1 VENYVLGAEI
11 STGGM
16 GSVLEAHDA
25 KLDRTVA
32 IKVMLLE
39 GDANP
44 SLRERFLREARVL
57 AMLEHPNIVP
67 IHDLVWE
74 DGRPLFYSMKR
85 VRGRT
90 LGAILTDL
98 RKERPEVLREYVLE
112 SLLGIFRKVCDAVAF
127 AHSRGVI
134 HRDLKPDNI
143 MVGEFGEV
151 LVMDWGLARLKVPE
165 TGRLGDEEIA
175 DSDLSKSLPLQVSP
189 SGLTLHGAVLGTPQ
203 YMSPEQARGNLEE
216 VDERSDL
223 YALGG
228 ILYAILTL
236 RPPVEGASALEILAK
251 VSRGEI
257 ATPTALRVRSGSRG
271 KAFEKGTML
280 EAKEI
285 RPLPHVRGGRVPAA
299 LSAVAMKALQVDKE
313 RRYDS
318 VATLNAEVEAYLN
331 GFATRAEE
339 AGAWQQIRLLVRRHT
354 VVSVSLAA
362 LLFFSIG
369 FVWKVMASEDRARWS
384 LATAQIALAE
394 VAYNE
399 GDVTGMLNALE
410 VVPDKLRGQSWNYF
424 FAKRDSSLG
433 LLDIPGFREPV
444 SDVAA
449 VPDEAARFAIAGRD
463 GRVGIVDVE
472 EGKLVRVIDTGR
484 PGELRI
490 AVSGDGKSL
499 LSRTSSAGEAILFDL
514 VTGEKRK
521 SFPMADSSQDDHP
534 FLQTLA
540 LNHDG
545 TLAAFPDFHE
555 PALHVVD
562 TATGVVRWTKPF
574 LPLAMAFASHGRA
587 LALIQHEDYD
597 LRGLSLADGSPV
609 YRERLNAHPNSMA
622 ASPDRARLAI
632 GLVSGEIEVHHAN
645 NGVKILKKSV
655 ASMPIAQVAYSAA
668 GNVLFLGGGASQN
681 LAVDRPLSLLHPS
694 DLAPTGT
701 FHGIHSYPG
710 HLPFAVN
717 HRSGHLLTAQSPPQ
731 LWHLPDQALAERW
744 MGGDEG
750 WSCDFLSDRCL
761 LARGEKGF
769 RNRLD
774 LTDPANPVVLEP
786 PFAKSHAIQAVH
798 LSSGMIAT
806 ACSRNSLNTPGAA
819 LSVWQTTKDG
829 LVEKWSLPA
838 DPGRQSDTTM
848 HLAFDAAGQRLLR
861 TTPQP
866 DNRLIIYE
874 LSSGKVLREFKH
886 EAYKAIFAGGREHI
900 VTISSELQ
908 PDNTAKGRVAVIDP
922 EDGRLLAVLEHDSA
936 FYALAASPDRRL
948 IAVGGSDHFVRIL
961 DAETL
966 KLRWSF
972 RAHDSTVSALCFHP
986 SRPWLTSGSSDH
998 TIKLWRYEDA
1008 TVVKEFVGIEGLP
1021 RSLTFSPDGCFLAT
1035 DGRDRAVRIFGLRQA
1050 QGPWP
1055 RRSPGEQ

>member
-1 VENYVLGAEI
+1 MTPDPPDPQQPVTGVENYVLGAEI

-39 GDANP
+39 GDASL

-90 LGAILTDL
+90 LGAILKDL
-98 RKERPEVLREYVLE
+98 RKEKPDALGDFPLDR
-112 SLLGIFRKVCDAVAF
+112 LLLIFRKVCDALAF

-134 HRDLKPDNI
+134 HRDLKPDNV

-151 LVMDWGLARLKVPE
+151 LVMDWGLAKELRNADC
-165 TGRLGDEEIA
+165 GLGIEEPN
-175 DSDLSKSLPLQVSP
+175 SGSVNKSEM
-189 SGLTLHGAVLGTPQ
+189 GTTLHGAVLGTPQ
-203 YMSPEQARGNLEE
+203 YMSPEQARGSGDE
-216 VDERSDL
+216 VDERSDI

-236 RPPVEGASALEILAK
+236 RPPIEGESALEILEK

-257 ATPTALRVRSGSRG
+257 EAPTAFESQSGSRG
-271 KAFEKGTML
+271 KAFQRK
-280 EAKEI
+280 AIHPASQI
-285 RPLPHVRGGRVPAA
+285 RPLPHLRGGRVPSAI
-299 LSAVAMKALQVDKE
+299 SAVAMKALHLLKE

-318 VATLNAEVEAYLN
+318 VTALGADIDAFQG

-339 AGAWQQIRLLVRRHT
+339 AGTWQQIRLLVRRHR
-354 VVSVSLAA
+354 VVSSSIAA
-362 LLFFSIG
+362 LLFLSVG
-369 FVWKVMASEDRARWS
+369 FVWKVMSSERHARRS

-394 VAYNE
+394 VAYNQD
-399 GDVTGMLNALE
+399 DVTGMLNALE

-424 FAKRDSSLG
+424 FAKRDASLG
-433 LLDIPGFREPV
+433 LLDIPGFGRQM

-449 VPDEAARFAIAGRD
+449 VPDEAARFAIASRD
-463 GRVGIVDVE
+463 GRIGIVDVE
-472 EGKLVRVIDTGR
+472 ARKLVRVIDTGH

-490 AVSGDGKSL
+490 AISGDGKSL
-499 LSRTSSAGEAILFDL
+499 LSRTSSAGEAILYDL

-545 TLAAFPDFHE
+545 KLAAFPDFDE
-555 PALHVVD
+555 PALHLVD

-609 YRERLNAHPNSMA
+609 FHERLNAHPNSMA

-655 ASMPIAQVAYSAA
+655 ASMPIAQVAYSAT
-668 GNVLFLGGGASQN
+668 GNVLFLGGSASQN
-681 LAVDRPLSLLHPS
+681 LAADRPLSLLHPS
-694 DLAPTGT
+694 DLVPTGT
-701 FHGIHSYPG
+701 FHGIHAYPG
-710 HLPFAVN
+710 YMPLAVN

-774 LTDPANPVVLEP
+774 LADPGNPVVLEP
-786 PFAKSHAIQAVH
+786 PFAKSHAIHAVH
-798 LSSGMIAT
+798 LPSGMIAT
-806 ACSRNSLNTPGAA
+806 AYSRNSLATPGSI
-819 LSVWQTTKDG
+819 LSVWQSSDDG
-829 LVEKWSLPA
+829 VVEKWSLPGE
-838 DPGRQSDTTM
+838 PGRGSATTM
-848 HLAFDAAGQRLLR
+848 HLDFDAAGKRLLR

-874 LSSGKVLREFKH
+874 PSSGKIIREFRQ
-886 EAYKAIFAGGREHI
+886 EAYKAIFAGAREHI

-908 PDNTAKGRVAVIDP
+908 PDNTAKGRVTVIDP
-922 EDGRLLAVLEHDSA
+922 DDGRLLASLDHDSA
-936 FYALAASPDRRL
+936 FYALAASPDRHL
-948 IAVGGSDHFVRIL
+948 IAVGGSDHFVRIF

-966 KLRWSF
+966 APRWSF
-972 RAHDSTVSALCFHP
+972 RAHDSSVSALCFHP
-986 SRPWLTSGSSDH
+986 SQPWLASGSSDH
-998 TIKLWRYEDA
+998 AIKLWRYEDA
-1008 TVVKEFVGIEGLP
+1008 TLVREFVGIEGLP
-1021 RSLTFSPDGCFLAT
+1021 RSLTFSPDGRFLAT
-1035 DGRDRAVRIFGLRQA
+1035 DGRDRAVRIFGLGAGGR
-1050 QGPWP
+1050 
-1055 RRSPGEQ
+1055 